1 MSSKKNPDKARR
13 RVAENRKAR
22 YNYFIEQEIE
32 AGIALV
38 GTEVKSLR
46 AGHANINE
54 AYAEVRDGEV
64 FLVNAHIPEYEFGNR
79 YNHAA
84 RRPRKLLLHKREI
97 DRLAG
102 AVQRQGYT
110 LVPLSIYFNDRGR
123 AKVNL
128 GLAKGKQMHDKRA
141 TEKERDWQREKAR
154 VLKDFG

>member
-1 MSSKKNPDKARR
+1 MSAKKKPDAARR

-46 AGHANINE
+46 AGHANINDS
-54 AYAEVRDGEV
+54 YAEVRGGEV
-64 FLVNAHIPEYEFGNR
+64 FLVNAHLPEYEFGNR
-79 YNHAA
+79 FNHDA

-97 DRLAG
+97 DRLSG
-102 AVQRQGYT
+102 AVIRQGYT
-110 LVPLSIYFNDRGR
+110 LVPLSVYFNDRGR
-123 AKVNL
+123 AKINL